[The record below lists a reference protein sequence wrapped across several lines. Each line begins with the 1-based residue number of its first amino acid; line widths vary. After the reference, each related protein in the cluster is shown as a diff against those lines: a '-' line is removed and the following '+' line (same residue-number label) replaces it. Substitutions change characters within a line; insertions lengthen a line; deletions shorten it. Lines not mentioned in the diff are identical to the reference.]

1 MIPIPTSLLEA
12 FSLPLFIVFFI
23 LFFLPAIFELK
34 RPKDVGPRRIANMG
48 LNDFAVNKVKFDLN
62 SLVGLDDIE
71 EGEFMER
78 RLETVTMPVR
88 NPIFV
93 LANIEV

>member
-1 MIPIPTSLLEA
+1 MIPIPTSLMEI
-12 FSLPLFIVFFI
+12 FSLLLFIVFFI

-48 LNDFAVNKVKFDLN
+48 LNDFAVNKLKFDLN

-71 EGEFMER
+71 EESIER
-78 RLETVTMPVR
+78 RLETVTTPVR